1 MKQLVI
7 IAAVLV
13 AVGAIAGLIALIVLR
28 ARARKLLSAEIEPE
42 SETLLRTLRSRRP
55 TFEMTVVRRFEA
67 PTERVYDAL
76 GEGAFSWF
84 PLIGGVRYQGRER
97 GVGAVRTLDALL
109 FAAAEQVVRA
119 EPGRR
124 LTVVGVRTSVPLVVL
139 TYQQDFRLEPTA
151 DGGTEV
157 SWTVGGR
164 PAIFAFLPA
173 SWAAP
178 FVRPF
183 ARFALGRLST
193 RVSEQAA

>member
-7 IAAVLV
+7 IVAVLV
-13 AVGAIAGLIALIVLR
+13 VLGAIAGLIALVVLR
-28 ARARKLLSAEIEPE
+28 ARARKLLSTRAEPE
-42 SETLLRTLRSRRP
+42 SETVLRTLLARRP
-55 TFEMTVVRRFEA
+55 TFEMTAVCRFDA
-67 PTERVYDAL
+67 PPDRVYDAL
-76 GEGAFSWF
+76 TEGAFSWF
-84 PLIGGVRYQGRER
+84 PLINGIRYQGTDR
-97 GVGAVRTLDALL
+97 GVGALRTLDALL
-109 FAAAEQVVRA
+109 FASVEQVTHA

-124 LTVVGVRTSVPLVVL
+124 LTVAGIRTSVPLAVL
-139 TYQQDFRLEPTA
+139 TYRQDFRLAPTA
-151 DGGTEV
+151 NGGTEV

-193 RVSEQAA
+193 RVSA

>member
-7 IAAVLV
+7 VAAVLV
-13 AVGAIAGLIALIVLR
+13 VAGAVAGLIALAILR
-28 ARARKLLSAEIEPE
+28 ARVRKLLSARAEPE
-42 SETLLRTLRSRRP
+42 SETLLDTLQSRRP
-55 TFEMTVVRRFEA
+55 TFEMTVVCRFHA
-67 PTERVYDAL
+67 PPERIYDAL

-84 PLIGGVRYQGRER
+84 PLINGIRYQRGER
-97 GVGAVRTLDALL
+97 GVGAMRTLDALL
-109 FAAAEQVVRA
+109 FAAVEQVTRA

-151 DGGTEV
+151 DGGTDV

-173 SWAAP
+173 SWVAP

-193 RVSEQAA
+193 RVAA

>member
-13 AVGAIAGLIALIVLR
+13 VLGALAGLIALVVLR
-28 ARARKLLSAEIEPE
+28 ARARKLLSVDAEPEPE
-42 SETLLRTLRSRRP
+42 SLIRTLRSRSP
-55 TFEMTVVRRFEA
+55 SFEMTLTRRFDAA
-67 PTERVYDAL
+67 PERVYNAL
-76 GEGAFSWF
+76 CDGAFSWF
-84 PLIGGVRYQGRER
+84 PLINGIRYQSTDR

-109 FAAAEQVVRA
+109 FASLEQVTHA

-124 LTVVGVRTSVPLVVL
+124 LTVVGVRTSVPLAVL
-139 TYQQDFRLEPTA
+139 TYQQDFRLRSV
-151 DGGTEV
+151 DGAGTEV

-164 PAIFAFLPA
+164 PAIFAFLPL

-193 RVSEQAA
+193 RVSA

>member
-7 IAAVLV
+7 IAAVLLV
-13 AVGAIAGLIALIVLR
+13 AGAIAGLIALVVLR
-28 ARARKLLSAEIEPE
+28 VRARKLLSTTTEPE
-42 SETLLRTLRSRRP
+42 SESLLRTLQSRRP
-55 TFEMTVVRRFEA
+55 TFEMTVVCRFDA
-67 PTERVYDAL
+67 PPERVYDAL
-76 GEGAFSWF
+76 GEGAFSWL
-84 PLIGGVRYQGRER
+84 PLINGMRYQGSER
-97 GVGAVRTLDALL
+97 GVGAMRTLDALL
-109 FAAAEQVVRA
+109 FASVEQVTRA

-151 DGGTEV
+151 DGGTDV
-157 SWTVGGR
+157 AWTVGGR

-193 RVSEQAA
+193 RVSA